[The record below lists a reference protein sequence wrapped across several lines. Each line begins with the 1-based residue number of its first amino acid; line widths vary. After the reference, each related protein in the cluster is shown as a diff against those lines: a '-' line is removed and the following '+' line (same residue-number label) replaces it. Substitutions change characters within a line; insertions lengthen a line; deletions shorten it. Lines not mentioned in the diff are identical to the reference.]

1 MRGPLFAAGVLGLLL
16 CSPAVVIRAQTSEP
30 QLPPGEGRE
39 VVATLCAACHTLQ
52 VVVTKRDGP
61 AGWSAT
67 VDNMVMRGS
76 TLFRPGEP
84 ELATRYLTRNFGPAA
99 GRMETGR
106 LPPRT
111 VVGQNITA
119 TSKEI
124 VLPDGAGKTLVE
136 QRCGV
141 MCHDLGRVV
150 STRRRKDD
158 WERIA
163 RTMHE
168 RAQLGGPKEIQEI
181 TSYLVTHFGQ

>member
-1 MRGPLFAAGVLGLLL
+1 MSTRGLFAAGVFGLLL
-16 CSPAVVIRAQTSEP
+16 CSPAVARAQASEP

-52 VVVTKRDGP
+52 PVVTKRDGP
-61 AGWSAT
+61 DGWSAT

-84 ELATRYLTRNFGPAA
+84 ELAKLYLTRNFGPGA

-111 VVGQNITA
+111 VVGQSITA

-124 VLPDGAGKTLVE
+124 ALPEGPGKALVE

-158 WERIA
+158 WARIA
-163 RTMHE
+163 RGMNE
-168 RAQLGGPKEIQEI
+168 RAQLGGPKEIEAI
-181 TSYLVTHFGQ
+181 TLYLVTHFGQ